1 MTPRPTMAALPSPP
15 RNGIPLLDHL
25 AATLRLSRRAAKN
38 LLDERAVFVNGKRIW
53 MAKHP
58 LQVHDAVEILSSLA
72 PSALPSP
79 SSPAKPAPAR
89 PETAPPPVR
98 ILRDSPHWLVAD
110 KTAGILANGPRSLET
125 LLRDRLAL
133 PGLRAVHRLDRDTS
147 GCLLFAKDAAT
158 RDALV
163 AQFEENRIGKGY
175 HVLVAGIPPES
186 SFTIRQSLDRLPA
199 VSHFRI
205 LSARTR
211 APRCAHLAVRIETGR
226 THQIRRHLQNCGYPV
241 LGDRHYYSQAAA
253 PFRGIPRQ
261 MLHASRLLFA
271 DPATGEPVRC
281 DSPLPPDFRSTL
293 RRLGLD

>member
-1 MTPRPTMAALPSPP
+1 MSPRPSMTALPPPP

-58 LQVHDAVEILSSLA
+58 LQLHDAVEILSSVA
-72 PSALPSP
+72 PLSP
-79 SSPAKPAPAR
+79 SSPKPAAAPAR
-89 PETAPPPVR
+89 AESSLPPVR
-98 ILRDSPHWLVAD
+98 ILRETPHWLVAD
-110 KTAGILANGPRSLET
+110 KPAGILANGSRSLET
-125 LLRDRLAL
+125 LLRERLAL
-133 PGLRAVHRLDRDTS
+133 PALRAVHRLDRDTS

-175 HVLVAGIPPES
+175 HVLVAGIPPEA

-211 APRCAHLAVRIETGR
+211 SPRCAHLAVRIETGR
-226 THQIRRHLQNCGYPV
+226 THQIRRHLRNAGFPV
-241 LGDRHYYSQAAA
+241 LGDRLYYSLAAA

-261 MLHASRLLFA
+261 MLHAVRLRFA
-271 DPATGEPVRC
+271 DPATGETIRC
-281 DSPLPPDFRSTL
+281 DSPLPPDFRAIL